1 MAILVEC
8 VSPCSKSYRTASKE
22 FYHCLG
28 CSPFPGWYIPT
39 ELIASQL
46 ELVAKCAEDGWTFDE
61 IMEEVC
67 DRRTSDKGW
76 QKTADMV
83 LSPRNPAQ
91 RILSKLYEYVAD
103 NSSSID
109 PVDFGSLDNWGF
121 AIREGQLVPIVL
133 DAGFS
138 PEVRDEYY

>member
-8 VSPCSKSYRTASKE
+8 VSPCSMSFKTASRE

-28 CSPFPGWYIPT
+28 CSPFKGWDYPT
-39 ELIASQL
+39 HLIADML
-46 ELVAKCAEDGWTFDE
+46 ELVAKNAEDGYTFDE
-61 IMEEVC
+61 TMEFIC
-67 DRRTSDKGW
+67 SYMTDDRGW

-83 LSPRNPAQ
+83 LSPMNPAQ
-91 RILSKLYEYVAD
+91 RVLSKLFKYVSD
-103 NSSSID
+103 NSSKID
-109 PVDFGSLDNWGF
+109 PADFAALENWGF
-121 AIREGQLVPIVL
+121 AIREGQVVPIVL